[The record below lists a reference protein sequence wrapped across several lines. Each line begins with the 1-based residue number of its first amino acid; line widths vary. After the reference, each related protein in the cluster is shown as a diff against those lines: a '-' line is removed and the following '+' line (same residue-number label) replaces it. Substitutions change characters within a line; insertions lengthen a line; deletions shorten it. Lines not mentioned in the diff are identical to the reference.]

1 MSVYTKIPERRLDQ
15 VICSLIDA
23 LGGYKVVAAACL
35 VGTDSVNKWKQN
47 PDVSGQDIPVKHLQ
61 TLLSLAGEHLANIPA
76 QLALEELL
84 QDHFLSRCYRR
95 CYPEEKVFRF
105 IEMLQGQ
112 NGNGRAINE

>member
-1 MSVYTKIPERRLDQ
+1 MSAYPKNAERRLDQ

-35 VGTDSVNKWKQN
+35 VGIDSVNKWKQN
-47 PDVSGQDIPVKHLQ
+47 PEASGQDIPVKHLQ

-84 QDHFLSRCYRR
+84 QDHFLNRCHRR
-95 CYPEEKVFRF
+95 CYPTEKVFAF
-105 IEMLQGQ
+105 IDMLQGQ
-112 NGNGRAINE
+112 ERKAVVND